1 VTREDDAMPIHDP
14 LRRTLRSLLP
24 RTP

>member
-1 VTREDDAMPIHDP
+1 VTREDDTMPIHDP